1 MRSVWVLF
9 SQQSAPCVRGS
20 LPEPPRLAGWCQS
33 SAGEQHIFV
42 SHFYTHTHVHR
53 KFCCSRFKSDSY
65 FDCTVQTVS
74 GIETMPCEAALPI
87 FTLQLCLSTV
97 QTAWPHDCVALTF
110 NRSMGESNIR
120 AMSRATL
127 PWPRMTAVSHPRSG
141 LSWKVMRMKH
151 NEIRLERSRVV
162 FISYFL
168 SELDVTTTL
177 EVSFSYC
184 LAKYQLFSFLKIL
197 LSHISIGCAVM
208 VQLGIH

>member
-1 MRSVWVLF
+1 MQSVWVLF

-20 LPEPPRLAGWCQS
+20 LPEPPKLAGWCQS

-42 SHFYTHTHVHR
+42 SHFYTHTHTHTQEILLV
-53 KFCCSRFKSDSY
+53 KVQQSWSY
-65 FDCTVQTVS
+65 LDCTVQTVS
-74 GIETMPCEAALPI
+74 GIETMACEAALPI
-87 FTLQLCLSTV
+87 FMLQLCLRTV
-97 QTAWPHDCVALTF
+97 QTKWPHDCVALTF

-162 FISYFL
+162 FIFIRAGCHHYSGGF
-168 SELDVTTTL
+168 
-177 EVSFSYC
+177 FSYC

>member
-20 LPEPPRLAGWCQS
+20 LPEPPRLAGRCQS

-42 SHFYTHTHVHR
+42 SHFYTDTRTQEILLLEVQQGW
-53 KFCCSRFKSDSY
+53 SY

-74 GIETMPCEAALPI
+74 VIETMPCEAALPI
-87 FTLQLCLSTV
+87 FTLQLCLCTV

-151 NEIRLERSRVV
+151 DEIRLERSRVV
-162 FISYFL
+162 FIFYFYRGWMSPL
-168 SELDVTTTL
+168 IWR
-177 EVSFSYC
+177 F
-184 LAKYQLFSFLKIL
+184 LF
-197 LSHISIGCAVM
+197 HTAV
-208 VQLGIH
+208 QNTNFFHFWRFF